1 MFDNF
6 LIYATIN
13 QSWIND
19 VIRRKR
25 RSKPVVNSNMSF
37 RTEGQNPV
45 KQPSA
50 IAAEASLKHPFAAGG
65 FNSPY
70 ILTYLHS
77 YILKAKGAWPRKLFM
92 QNKPIFKTTQI
103 AVSNLSKTGYW

>member
-1 MFDNF
+1 M
-6 LIYATIN
+6 
-13 QSWIND
+13 
-19 VIRRKR
+19 
-25 RSKPVVNSNMSF
+25 NSNMSF

-92 QNKPIFKTTQI
+92 PNKPIFKTTQI
-103 AVSNLSKTGYW
+103 AVSNLSKTGY